1 MCFYCFLIG
10 SLGVFMCDCQSRDVL
25 ILIRG
30 TPKTFE
36 RKKKEWYR
44 VSADRLRSI
53 TFLNVS
59 KSKC

>member
-1 MCFYCFLIG
+1 
-10 SLGVFMCDCQSRDVL
+10 MCDCQSRDVL